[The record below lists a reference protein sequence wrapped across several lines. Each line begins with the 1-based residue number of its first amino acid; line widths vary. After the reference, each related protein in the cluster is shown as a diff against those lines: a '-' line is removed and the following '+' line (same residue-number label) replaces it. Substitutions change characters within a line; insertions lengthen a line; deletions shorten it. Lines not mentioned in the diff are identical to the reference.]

1 MSAPTPSARPAL
13 TPLAAGEAPDVT
25 AAPEG
30 RQEPEKAPKS
40 LRARLADLPTAF
52 WVGVLV
58 IALLLGFGIR
68 SDGVFLETQSLNNI
82 LLDAA
87 IGFLLAV
94 GMAFVLGAAQLDI
107 SIGGNL
113 VLSSLLA
120 AHVVVSIAG
129 SRSGVG
135 ASDTAVWLGS
145 LAGLATAVIA
155 GGLLGLINGLI
166 VTRLRVNSF
175 IATLGTGGIM
185 IGAVLVISDGTNVN
199 EFPVG
204 LQSSFGAA
212 SIGGLLPLP
221 TLLALAVCGFLWFVM
236 RRTRFGVRVVA
247 IGSSSEAATRSGI
260 SVDGI
265 KLRLFILM
273 GSLAGLG
280 GFLTIARF
288 STTNVGGG
296 QTEALAAIAA
306 AVIGG
311 TSLFGGVVSIG
322 GSLVGALLPVVLG
335 TGLIV
340 VGVSTYYQL
349 IVVGVI
355 LIIAVFVD
363 QQRRRKRDS

>member
-1 MSAPTPSARPAL
+1 MSTPSADPAL
-13 TPLAAGEAPDVT
+13 PRVGEPTMPGVTKQSHEEAP
-25 AAPEG
+25 PEH
-30 RQEPEKAPKS
+30 RQS
-40 LRARLADLPTAF
+40 LGTRLAEAPTAF
-52 WVGVLV
+52 WVGVLLV
-58 IALLLGFGIR
+58 VLLIGFNIR
-68 SDGVFLETQSLNNI
+68 SNGVFLGTQSINNI
-82 LLDAA
+82 LLDAGV
-87 IGFLLAV
+87 GFLLAV

-120 AHVVVSIAG
+120 AHVVVAIAG

-135 ASDTAVWLGS
+135 ASAAAVWLGS
-145 LAGLATAVIA
+145 AAGFVTAIVA
-155 GGLLGLINGLI
+155 GGLFGLVNGLI

-175 IATLGTGGIM
+175 IATLGTGGIAL
-185 IGAVLVISDGTNVN
+185 GAVLVISDGVNVN

-212 SIGGLLPLP
+212 AIFGLLPLS

-236 RRTRFGVRVVA
+236 RRTRFGVRVIA
-247 IGSSSEAATRSGI
+247 IGSSSEAAVRSGI
-260 SVDGI
+260 SVDRI
-265 KLRLFILM
+265 KLRLFVLM
-273 GSLAGLG
+273 GCLAGLG

-311 TSLFGGVVSIG
+311 TSLFGGVVSIP
-322 GSLVGALLPVVLG
+322 GSLVGALLPVVLAS
-335 TGLIV
+335 GLIV